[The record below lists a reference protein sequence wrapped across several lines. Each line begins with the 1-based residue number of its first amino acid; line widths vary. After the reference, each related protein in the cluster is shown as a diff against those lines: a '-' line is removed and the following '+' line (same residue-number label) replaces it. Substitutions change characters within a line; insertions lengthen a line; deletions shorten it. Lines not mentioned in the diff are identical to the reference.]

1 LHFISIYFKMKINI
15 KDFLLV
21 LTNEIKH
28 GLRDKNTIIYI
39 FIIPIM
45 LYPLLFWG
53 VNQVFLLQMGSVEK
67 QNSRLHFL
75 QGEDYPLLYNLLEE
89 KEKLDILEVDNPSKA
104 LENKKID
111 AILIIIPPTIDDDST
126 YIEIDYDKANDR
138 SRAARKRIKEVI
150 GEYKNLLLKEAAKK
164 EGLPPE
170 LTEAY
175 KIKEENIAPPKKM
188 GGFLLGAILP
198 FIMVI
203 MTALGSFYPAIDVTA
218 GERERGTLETL
229 LLIPTNRLNIILGK
243 YAFVCIASFTA
254 VSLNL
259 ISMVITAKHTLF
271 LIREEKDALFVIP
284 FKALPLVII
293 GCILLSAFFS
303 AVMMLLASFARNYR
317 EAESYVTP
325 FYILSFQPALL
336 AAVPGFKLNWLTV
349 WLPVGNVA
357 LMFKETMLGTFRWHF
372 IIIIIL
378 NLICYVLITLF
389 ISSKLLG
396 KEDMI
401 FKEKE
406 GSFTKK
412 KKKKLLR
419 KIRGIK

>member
-1 LHFISIYFKMKINI
+1 MKVNI
-15 KDFLLV
+15 QDFLLV

-45 LYPLLFWG
+45 LYPLLFLG
-53 VNQVFLLQMGSVEK
+53 INQVFLLHTGSVEK
-67 QNSRLHFL
+67 QDSRVHFL
-75 QGEDYPLLYNLLEE
+75 QDEDYPLLYNLLKE
-89 KEKLDILEVDNPSKA
+89 KEQLDVLEVDNPLEA
-104 LENKKID
+104 LKNKKID
-111 AILIIIPPTIDDDST
+111 AILVIIPPTIDDDST
-126 YIEIDYDKANDR
+126 HIEIDYDKANDHSR
-138 SRAARKRIKEVI
+138 SARKRIKEVI
-150 GEYKNLLLKEAAKK
+150 SDYKKLLLQEAAKRA
-164 EGLPPE
+164 GLPPE

-175 KIKEENIAPPKKM
+175 KIEEENIAPPKKM
-188 GGFLLGAILP
+188 GGFLLGSILP
-198 FIMVI
+198 FIMVL

-243 YAFVCIASFTA
+243 YAAVCLASLTA

-259 ISMVITAKHTLF
+259 ISMFVTAKHTLF
-271 LIREEKDALFVIP
+271 LIREQNDALFVIP
-284 FKALPLVII
+284 LKSLPLVII

-317 EAESYVTP
+317 EAESYITP
-325 FYILSFQPALL
+325 FYVLSFQPALL
-336 AAVPGFKLNWLTV
+336 AAIPGFKLNWLTV

-357 LMFKETMLGTFRWHF
+357 IMFKEAMNGTFRWHF
-372 IIIIIL
+372 IIVIIL
-378 NLICYVLITLF
+378 NLIFYVFITLF

-401 FKEKE
+401 FKESE
-406 GSFTKK
+406 GSFTTYIKE
-412 KKKKLLR
+412 KLLH